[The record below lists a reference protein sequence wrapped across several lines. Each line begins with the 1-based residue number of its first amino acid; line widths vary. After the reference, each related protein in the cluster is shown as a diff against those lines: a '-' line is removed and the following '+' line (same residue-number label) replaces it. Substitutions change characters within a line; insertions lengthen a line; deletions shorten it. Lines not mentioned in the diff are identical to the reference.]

1 MIQINQLKIKTT
13 YTTEELWEKTAQLL
27 KIRKEEILD
36 LEIVKRSIDAR
47 KKPEI
52 IYVMNLLVS
61 CENEAKVVKR
71 CRKNEVTL
79 VEKKEYAFP
88 ALGSRQLSKPPI
100 VVGSGPAGLFC
111 AYELALHGYCPIV
124 LERGEDVDSRLK
136 EVEGFWQGKPLNP
149 ESNVQFGE
157 GGAGTFSDGKLNT
170 LNKDPFLRNREVLKI
185 FVKMGAKESILYD
198 QKPHLGTDAL
208 VDIVKNLRM
217 EILRLGGQVRFHSKV
232 TELYQDAEGKITGV
246 QVNGLEKLESNVVV
260 LALGHSARDTFEMLH
275 SKQVPMEAK
284 EFAIGYRLMHPQSMI
299 NESQYGLKHP
309 DDINLEAAPY
319 KLTASSQNGRGVY
332 SFCMCPGGYVV
343 NASSEE
349 GRLVINGMSYSKRE
363 SATANSAIIISVK
376 QEDFGETGPL
386 SGVHFQQKIEESA
399 FKIGRGNI
407 PLQLYE
413 DFKND
418 KISGGFGEVE
428 PCMKGAWQFANLRGL
443 LPESLEE
450 SFMEAMESFGHK
462 IKGFDRGD
470 AIMCG
475 VEARTSSP
483 LRICRNTET
492 LQSSIEGLYPCGE
505 GAGYAGGITSAAADG
520 IHVAEKIA
528 SVYASIKVN
537 EETSCSKS

>member
-13 YTTEELWEKTAQLL
+13 YTTEELRNKVAQQL
-27 KIRKEEILD
+27 KINKDEILD
-36 LEIVKRSIDAR
+36 LEIARRSIDAR

-52 IYVMNLLVS
+52 FYVMNLYVS
-61 CENEAKVVKR
+61 CKNESKIVKK

-88 ALGSRQLSKPPI
+88 KPGDMALKNPPV
-100 VVGSGPAGLFC
+100 VVGCGPAGLFC

-124 LERGEDVDSRLK
+124 LERGQDVDQRIK
-136 EVEGFWQGKPLNP
+136 DVEDFWNGKPLNK

-170 LNKDPFLRNREVLKI
+170 LNKDPFLRNKEVLKI
-185 FVKMGAKESILYD
+185 FVKMGAKETILYD
-198 QKPHLGTDAL
+198 QKPHLGTDVL
-208 VDIVKNLRM
+208 VDIVKNLRK
-217 EILRLGGQVRFHSKV
+217 EIIRLGGEVRFGSKV
-232 TELYQDAEGKITGV
+232 TDLCFDAKGKVTGV
-246 QVNGLEKLESNVVV
+246 QINETEVLEADVVV

-275 SKQVPMEAK
+275 QRQVPMEAK
-284 EFAIGYRLMHPQSMI
+284 EFAIGYRVMHPQNMI
-299 NESQYGLKHP
+299 NESQYGLKNLEE
-309 DDINLEAAPY
+309 IQLEAAPY
-319 KLTASSQNGRGVY
+319 KLTASSQQGRGVY

-349 GRLVINGMSYSKRE
+349 NRLVINGMSYSKRD

-376 QEDFGETGPL
+376 QEDFDETGPL
-386 SGVHFQQKIEESA
+386 AGVHFQQKIEESA
-399 FKIGRGNI
+399 YKIGHGNI

-418 KISGGFGEVE
+418 KISFGFGEVE
-428 PCMKGAWQFANLRGL
+428 PCMKGAWEFSNLRGL
-443 LPESLEE
+443 LPKPLEE
-450 SFMEAMESFGHK
+450 SFLEAMTSFGRK

-470 AIMCG
+470 AILCG

-483 LRICRNTET
+483 LRICRNTES
-492 LQSSIEGLYPCGE
+492 LQSEMRGLYPCGE

-528 SVYASIKVN
+528 SVYQRIKTIEN
-537 EETSCSKS
+537 

>member
-13 YTTEELWEKTAQLL
+13 YTTEELRNKVAQQL
-27 KIRKEEILD
+27 KINKDEILD
-36 LEIVKRSIDAR
+36 IEIARRSIDAR

-52 IYVMNLLVS
+52 FYVMNLYVS
-61 CENEAKVVKR
+61 CKNEDKIMKK

-88 ALGSRQLSKPPI
+88 HAGDKLLKNPPI
-100 VVGSGPAGLFC
+100 IVGCGPAGLFC

-124 LERGEDVDSRLK
+124 LERGQDVDQRIK
-136 EVEGFWQGKPLNP
+136 DVENFWNGKPLNT

-170 LNKDPFLRNREVLKI
+170 LNKDPFLRNKEVLKI
-185 FVKMGAKESILYD
+185 FVKMGAKETILYD
-198 QKPHLGTDAL
+198 QKPHLGTDDL
-208 VDIVKNLRM
+208 VDIVKNLRK
-217 EILRLGGQVRFHSKV
+217 EIIHLGGEVRFGCKV
-232 TELYQDAEGKITGV
+232 TDLCLDAQGKVTGV
-246 QVNGLEKLESNVVV
+246 QINENEVLASDVVV

-275 SKQVPMEAK
+275 QRQVPMEAK
-284 EFAIGYRLMHPQSMI
+284 EFAIGYRVMHPQSMI
-299 NESQYGLKHP
+299 NESQYGLKNP
-309 DDINLEAAPY
+309 EEINLEAAPY
-319 KLTASSQNGRGVY
+319 KLTASSEEGRGVY

-349 GRLVINGMSYSKRE
+349 KRLVINGMSYSKRD
-363 SATANSAIIISVK
+363 SVTANSAIIISVK

-399 FKIGRGNI
+399 YKIGRGNI

-418 KISGGFGEVE
+418 KISCGFGEIE
-428 PCMKGAWQFANLRGL
+428 PCIKGAWEFANLRGL
-443 LPESLEE
+443 LPKTLED
-450 SFMEAMESFGHK
+450 SFMEAMTSFGRK

-470 AIMCG
+470 TIMCG

-483 LRICRNTET
+483 LRIRRNTET
-492 LQSSIEGLYPCGE
+492 LQSEIAGLYPCGE

-520 IHVAEKIA
+520 IHIAEKIA
-528 SVYASIKVN
+528 SVYQRIKA
-537 EETSCSKS
+537 K

>member
-1 MIQINQLKIKTT
+1 
-13 YTTEELWEKTAQLL
+13 
-27 KIRKEEILD
+27 
-36 LEIVKRSIDAR
+36 
-47 KKPEI
+47 
-52 IYVMNLLVS
+52 
-61 CENEAKVVKR
+61 
-71 CRKNEVTL
+71 
-79 VEKKEYAFP
+79 
-88 ALGSRQLSKPPI
+88 
-100 VVGSGPAGLFC
+100 
-111 AYELALHGYCPIV
+111 
-124 LERGEDVDSRLK
+124 
-136 EVEGFWQGKPLNP
+136 
-149 ESNVQFGE
+149 
-157 GGAGTFSDGKLNT
+157 
-170 LNKDPFLRNREVLKI
+170 
-185 FVKMGAKESILYD
+185 
-198 QKPHLGTDAL
+198 
-208 VDIVKNLRM
+208 
-217 EILRLGGQVRFHSKV
+217 
-232 TELYQDAEGKITGV
+232 
-246 QVNGLEKLESNVVV
+246 
-260 LALGHSARDTFEMLH
+260 
-275 SKQVPMEAK
+275 MEAK

-309 DDINLEAAPY
+309 DDIILEAAPY

-349 GRLVINGMSYSKRE
+349 SRLVINGMSYSKRE

-443 LPESLEE
+443 LPEPLEE